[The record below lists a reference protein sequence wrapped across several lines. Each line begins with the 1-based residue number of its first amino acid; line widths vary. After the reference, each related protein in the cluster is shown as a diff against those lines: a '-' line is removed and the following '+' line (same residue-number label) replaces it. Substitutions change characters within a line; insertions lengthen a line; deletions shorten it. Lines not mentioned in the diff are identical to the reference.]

1 MTNAQHKKLP
11 SSVFLSS
18 IKLLPL
24 ALVAACG
31 MLSPNPSASRSNGYM
46 VQEMAPD
53 LQEAL
58 CQGRAQQVMDVLL
71 AEPLVSPTDQFYTAL
86 ALEEAG
92 AGPRARM
99 LYAGVVQTGSQYI
112 VRARCADRVLA
123 NGPVADEAG
132 RRLAALSELLTAMDV
147 NLSPVPDLHEGI
159 PASGP
164 TRVVDGRKFPA
175 SFAASGPP
183 RTVYR
188 PASQS
193 PLGQWFVHLS
203 SYRSIDN
210 AMQNKSTLENRY
222 PALTGIIDQWEL
234 DVGGNVAVRLGV
246 RVSEKSDADR
256 LCTAVKSQQ
265 DYCAVIDTSR

>member
-1 MTNAQHKKLP
+1 MTDAQFKKHH
-11 SSVFLSS
+11 SSVFMSS
-18 IKLLPL
+18 LKLLPL

-31 MLSPNPSASRSNGYM
+31 MLTPNPSATRSGGAT
-46 VQEMAPD
+46 VREMAPD
-53 LQEAL
+53 LQSAL
-58 CQGRAQQVMDVLL
+58 CEGRAQQVVDALL

-86 ALEEAG
+86 ALEEVG

-99 LYAGVVQTGSQYI
+99 LYASVMQTGTQDI

-123 NGPVADEAG
+123 NGPVSDEAA

-147 NLSPVPDLHEGI
+147 NLSPVPELHEGI
-159 PASGP
+159 PDAGP

-183 RTVYR
+183 RTVSR

-210 AMQNKSTLENRY
+210 AMQNKSTLETRY

-234 DVGGNVAVRLGV
+234 EVGGNVAVRLGV
-246 RVSEKSDADR
+246 RMSEKSDADR
-256 LCTAVKSQQ
+256 LCAAVKSQQ